1 MKDEY
6 EFKIKVLVLVLYLSM
21 IIILFLFLYASNQYT
36 KSDYNEISRQ
46 LWIISNRL
54 NDTINQEICDP
65 QYQEQRDIIFIQDNM
80 TCIINGQEQS
90 GYKCLGGYY
99 EAG

>member
-6 EFKIKVLVLVLYLSM
+6 DFKVKFLVLVLLS
-21 IIILFLFLYASNQYT
+21 IIITLSLFLYASNQYT

-46 LWIISNRL
+46 LWIINNKF

-80 TCIINGQEQS
+80 TCIINGEKKS
-90 GYKCLGGYY
+90 TYECIKFYKND
-99 EAG
+99 